1 MVQLALWSSSPPEE
15 LSPLLELDETVRSR
29 LVALMANVLVAVC
42 VSQAGEEG
50 DDGFAELEDS
60 P

>member
-1 MVQLALWSSSPPEE
+1 MGQLALWSSSPPED
-15 LSPLLELDETVRSR
+15 LSPLLELDETVRSG

-42 VSQAGEEG
+42 VSQADEED
-50 DDGFAELEDS
+50 DDGCAELEDS